1 MRKNMKQLRTRM
13 RMRMRIRMMMTMIM
27 SIKTWKKKVKKKI
40 VLNTRRV
47 KLIIVESAKVSL
59 TLCFFF
65 FFYQSLTML
74 KTGFCFSNLCIYEC
88 WINLDLFI
96 WFRGECNKFHFHPWL
111 KVFFLK
117 IMNLTTNVYLG
128 KYIFWS
134 KVLQKYTQQID

>member
-1 MRKNMKQLRTRM
+1 MNNHDGVKGEKLKKMRKNMKQLRTRM

-65 FFYQSLTML
+65 FFLSKFNYVENW
-74 KTGFCFSNLCIYEC
+74 F
-88 WINLDLFI
+88 LF
-96 WFRGECNKFHFHPWL
+96 FKF
-111 KVFFLK
+111 
-117 IMNLTTNVYLG
+117 MYL
-128 KYIFWS
+128 
-134 KVLQKYTQQID
+134 